1 MFLVEVRFL
10 PTSRNG
16 STYLR
21 IVKPERRTL
30 RERATQIFSYP
41 FNPPSPRVLALTG
54 LLLSIVMGVVSY
66 IPGGNLER
74 IIIYGVGVGVFVFA
88 VPMIISSYLLYL
100 VGRIRS
106 PIFSLSR
113 SLAFCLIF
121 VVVWE
126 FFFFAGALISGI
138 LNNPDLSLIA
148 TFFGAVFIFSLC
160 LVILITISTFGIPL
174 SVLLS
179 SILPITGIT
188 FLAIIVGNLKTTFLA
203 PWLVIFII
211 AAVILAIPNFVAFH
225 IIEKPIKKRLG
236 VSGYELIRGFFLE
249 WILKDSQKIDSVT
262 DKFGEKASLPAFL
275 VAFRS
280 KKNHKLKGLLFSSF
294 IHYGP
299 FKGAGSS
306 ALPRLLA
313 QKIEEKN
320 DTILSVTH
328 GACTHAQNL
337 CSARETQKA
346 IKQIVGKLK
355 EIEFSDSA
363 TPFHRVH
370 ENEAKILSAVMGNS
384 IIMIS
389 TRSPEI
395 TDDINLKVGLSAL
408 ERAKNEMQKSGL
420 QGDSV
425 FLIDSHNC
433 ILDTEVLV
441 EPNTPAAENILN
453 AVEESIKKM
462 GSLKKA
468 TKIRYGVSRT
478 RFPSIYRDYGLGEEG
493 ITVNIIETW
502 LDDEELDVPKRFE
515 DNHWMQRTALIVID
529 GNNMIIGLRDK
540 IISRL
545 LEEKLVDEVEV
556 LTSDTHTVNAPSIHQ
571 PDYYPVGR
579 AINHEDLIEEIVK
592 NTRRAIADL
601 EEVEIG
607 TKVFNIS
614 NIKIWTD
621 KKLNVFFKGIEETV
635 NTLKIIIIPFFT
647 CGVAL
652 ALLWL
657 LISV

>member
-262 DKFGEKASLPAFL
+262 D
-275 VAFRS
+275 
-280 KKNHKLKGLLFSSF
+280 
-294 IHYGP
+294 
-299 FKGAGSS
+299 
-306 ALPRLLA
+306 
-313 QKIEEKN
+313 
-320 DTILSVTH
+320 
-328 GACTHAQNL
+328 
-337 CSARETQKA
+337 
-346 IKQIVGKLK
+346 
-355 EIEFSDSA
+355 
-363 TPFHRVH
+363 
-370 ENEAKILSAVMGNS
+370 
-384 IIMIS
+384 
-389 TRSPEI
+389 
-395 TDDINLKVGLSAL
+395 
-408 ERAKNEMQKSGL
+408 
-420 QGDSV
+420 
-425 FLIDSHNC
+425 
-433 ILDTEVLV
+433 
-441 EPNTPAAENILN
+441 
-453 AVEESIKKM
+453 
-462 GSLKKA
+462 
-468 TKIRYGVSRT
+468 
-478 RFPSIYRDYGLGEEG
+478 
-493 ITVNIIETW
+493 
-502 LDDEELDVPKRFE
+502 
-515 DNHWMQRTALIVID
+515 
-529 GNNMIIGLRDK
+529 
-540 IISRL
+540 
-545 LEEKLVDEVEV
+545 
-556 LTSDTHTVNAPSIHQ
+556 
-571 PDYYPVGR
+571 
-579 AINHEDLIEEIVK
+579 
-592 NTRRAIADL
+592 
-601 EEVEIG
+601 
-607 TKVFNIS
+607 
-614 NIKIWTD
+614 
-621 KKLNVFFKGIEETV
+621 
-635 NTLKIIIIPFFT
+635 
-647 CGVAL
+647 
-652 ALLWL
+652 
-657 LISV
+657 